1 MATTAIRWDC
11 RSLSFSF
18 TVRPVSR
25 SKAWCIGTTLVTVI
39 GAISAYWM
47 TVRISWHA
55 PMILE
60 PRGGPVPI
68 VSDFGGLVQRV
79 YVTEGSTVR
88 AGDPLVQL
96 DVRDLIRRK
105 HILESQIHRAELHA
119 KGSRLDLVRRTI
131 TSPSDGRIMSLV
143 RLNRGDRLLPGIAI
157 GVVTF
162 RKVASD

>member
-1 MATTAIRWDC
+1 
-11 RSLSFSF
+11 
-18 TVRPVSR
+18 
-25 SKAWCIGTTLVTVI
+25 
-39 GAISAYWM
+39 
-47 TVRISWHA
+47 
-55 PMILE
+55 MILE

-119 KGSRLDLVRRTI
+119 KGSRLELARLYHDLHQIQLDLVRRTI